1 MKNQV
6 IKNILAVVLGL
17 IGGSILNMGI
27 LNIGSF
33 IIPPPEGADLNTMEG
48 LKASMHLMGPEHFIM
63 PFLAHALGTLLGAWI
78 TLKVAHNG
86 KYTVAII
93 VGVFFML
100 GGIINVIMLPS
111 PIWFTILDL
120 VLGYLPMVYL
130 ATLLARKNR

>member
-1 MKNQV
+1 MKNPV

-17 IGGSILNMGI
+17 VGGSILNMGI

-48 LKASMHLMGPEHFIM
+48 LKASMHLMGPEHFVM

-78 TLKVAHNG
+78 ALKVANNG
-86 KYTVAII
+86 RYAVAII
-93 VGVFFML
+93 VGMFFLL

-111 PIWFTILDL
+111 PVWFTILDL
-120 VLGYLPMVYL
+120 VFGYLPMVYL
-130 ATLLARKNR
+130 ATLLVQKKV